1 MAPNQRNTLH
11 LRRDRLIGTLLGTA
25 VGDALGLPFEG
36 ERAGRGTSTETRAAD
51 RFHFLGRWGF
61 VSDDTEQAALV
72 AEALLAHPTPAGAA
86 RAFQWGLAGWFL
98 RLPWG
103 IGFGTL
109 RACLKILLGF
119 RKSGV
124 ASAGNGAAMRAAIV
138 GVAFPE
144 EDEQETR
151 DAFGIALA
159 ETTHADPRA
168 VAGACFVADVA
179 AHLSIGATPREA
191 VSRARERSAVR
202 SPAFAAAVGA
212 AEAEE
217 PQERSG
223 FVNESVPFA
232 VHCLL
237 HRDLA
242 AAAFG
247 GGDSDTNAAIL
258 GAWLGASLGAE
269 ALARAFPVDALFDGV
284 AFAGPSHLRA
294 LGAALAETPRK
305 KSAFRWSALAA
316 LARNLALYPVVL
328 AHAVAVLLGNLRHP
342 PQKPPSS

>member
-1 MAPNQRNTLH
+1 MASNSPNKLH

-36 ERAGRGTSTETRAAD
+36 ERTTSAAQNRAGD

-72 AEALLAHPTPAGAA
+72 AEALLAGPTPEEAA
-86 RAFQWGLAGWFL
+86 RAFQWSLAGWFL

-109 RACLKILLGF
+109 RACLKILVGF
-119 RKSGV
+119 RRSGV

-138 GVAFPE
+138 GVAFPKE
-144 EDEQETR
+144 NEQETR
-151 DAFGIALA
+151 DAFGVALA
-159 ETTHADPRA
+159 ETTHTDPRA

-179 AHLSIGATPREA
+179 AHLSIGAPPREA
-191 VSRARERSAVR
+191 VSRARERAALR
-202 SPAFAAAVGA
+202 SPAFAAAVEA

-217 PQERSG
+217 APKGRSG

-237 HRDLA
+237 RRDLA

-258 GAWLGASLGAE
+258 GAWLGASVGAE
-269 ALARAFPVDALFDGV
+269 ALARTFPVDALFDGV

-294 LGAALAETPRK
+294 LGEALAGTPWK
-305 KSAFRWSALAA
+305 KSTFRWSALAA
-316 LARNLALYPVVL
+316 LARNLALYPVIL
-328 AHAVAVLLGNLRHP
+328 AHGIAVLVGNLRHQ